1 MIKVVTDSSVDLPEE
16 IARELDITIVPLT
29 IHFGDR
35 TYLDRRDID
44 PATFYR
50 MLAAEHAHPRT
61 AQPSVGLFEEAF
73 RRLAA
78 AGDDILV
85 ITIGATFSGT
95 MNSAALAAQAVP
107 DARVTLID
115 SGTVSMA
122 MGSMVIRA
130 ARLGREGRDM
140 AAIEATVRDMMPRL
154 RLCLL
159 ADTLTYLQR
168 GGRIG
173 RAQAVAGSLLNIKPI
188 LTLSRGEV
196 TPLARVRSRAKGL
209 HEMVEFLR
217 AGAPLEEIYV
227 MHTAAPQ
234 LGDELAA
241 MLQPLFGQTPPVLPL
256 GPVVGVH
263 LGPGS
268 AGAIGLSR
276 TGNPHP

>member
-35 TYLDRRDID
+35 TYLDRQDID

-50 MLAAEHAHPRT
+50 MLTTEHVHPRT
-61 AQPSVGLFEEAF
+61 AQPSVGLFEAAF

-78 AGDDILV
+78 AGHDILV
-85 ITIGATFSGT
+85 IAIGATLSGT
-95 MNSAALAAQAVP
+95 MNSAALAAQQVP
-107 DARVTLID
+107 DARVTLVD

-130 ARLGREGRDM
+130 TRLAREGHDM
-140 AAIEATVRDMMPRL
+140 AAIEAAVRDMMPRL

-188 LTLSRGEV
+188 LTLNRGEV

-217 AGAPLEEIYV
+217 AGAPLEEVYV